1 MCLSLNDYKF
11 KTSRYII
18 VNIYKPHGNYKSKT
32 YNRYTKIRKN
42 HKHATKENYQTTKK
56 ETKKKT
62 EKKYKN
68 N

>member
-1 MCLSLNDYKF
+1 MHLNLNDYKF

-42 HKHATKENYQTTKK
+42 HKHSTKENYQTTKK
-56 ETKKKT
+56 R
-62 EKKYKN
+62 N
-68 N
+68 